1 MIVVEPSVVELAE
14 RCIAA
19 VAPWTA
25 GNAMYE
31 NQPVELASVAYDSVL
46 EGTFLLGD
54 QTSEVAQQQP
64 WLQDSEQVV
73 AQLEQPGVSWFAFSA
88 LSMILVLHIVHRS
101 LVQLLLI
108 MLHHLNYRFHLF
120 ALMI

>member
-1 MIVVEPSVVELAE
+1 VCPVDHSETEEMMIVVEPSVVELAE

-31 NQPVELASVAYDSVL
+31 NQPVELASVAYDTVL

-64 WLQDSEQVV
+64 WLQDSEQLF
-73 AQLEQPGVSWFAFSA
+73 AQLEQPSQ
-88 LSMILVLHIVHRS
+88 LVCF
-101 LVQLLLI
+101 QCT
-108 MLHHLNYRFHLF
+108 
-120 ALMI
+120 